1 MPEAVMVASQGP
13 TSQPMTPKSSGL
25 VLNQHMVNSCTP
37 NTEIEIEQ
45 KHPGMIAIMDRSL
58 NTQPSTAIA
67 IIGPGVK
74 PNPRPM
80 QSGASQGQIQYP
92 VRQPQAANCVGCSP
106 LSVSKPA
113 IRPNYQHNHLLG
125 QNDSSIG
132 RQQQHLLTRM
142 NQQTSGASHQEMD
155 MQRYQM
161 LGAQQGDASKIQVS
175 RLSGRNNQKDA
186 RQTDLLHSQL
196 KTCKPEPMTP
206 PLQLISAAQQSTSLC
221 SQIPGTDSCFIHKK
235 IVNAIKL

>member
-1 MPEAVMVASQGP
+1 MVASQGP

-45 KHPGMIAIMDRSL
+45 KHPGMMAIMDQSL

-113 IRPNYQHNHLLG
+113 IRPNYQ
-125 QNDSSIG
+125 QDRKS
-132 RQQQHLLTRM
+132 
-142 NQQTSGASHQEMD
+142 
-155 MQRYQM
+155 
-161 LGAQQGDASKIQVS
+161 V
-175 RLSGRNNQKDA
+175 
-186 RQTDLLHSQL
+186 
-196 KTCKPEPMTP
+196 
-206 PLQLISAAQQSTSLC
+206 
-221 SQIPGTDSCFIHKK
+221 
-235 IVNAIKL
+235 V